1 MKELLDKIET
11 MPVHERQVI
20 IQNKVMDTHYNVM
33 FLALVDELGEY
44 VASLGYQDWKVV
56 PRDELNLKVELADIC
71 IFAMNCEFYDSGR
84 VRISDVEYN
93 VSYTGFTPDVA
104 FVDEILRMIVEKEF
118 YNIPSFII
126 SNRPNVMYAIEAKQV
141 LNVIRQAFGYKEGKY
156 NKIWGDYEDNM
167 YMMSLIN
174 SGDPDIVNKM
184 INKAR
189 EYQRN

>member
-1 MKELLDKIET
+1 MKELLDKIEN
-11 MPVHERQVI
+11 MPIHERQVI

-33 FLALVDELGEY
+33 FLALVEELGEY

-56 PRDELNLKVELADIC
+56 PRDELNLRVELADIC

-93 VSYTGFTPDVA
+93 LSYTGFSPDVA
-104 FVDEILRMIVEKEF
+104 FVDEILRMIVEREF
-118 YNIPSFII
+118 CNIPSFII
-126 SNRPNVMYAIEAKQV
+126 SNRPNVRYAIEAKQA

-174 SGDPDIVNKM
+174 LGESNIVAKM
-184 INKAR
+184 FDKAR

>member
-11 MPVHERQVI
+11 MPVHERQII

-33 FLALVDELGEY
+33 FLALVEELGEY

-84 VRISDVEYN
+84 VRISDVEYSL
-93 VSYTGFTPDVA
+93 SYTGFIPDVA

-118 YNIPSFII
+118 CNIPSFII
-126 SNRPNVMYAIEAKQV
+126 SNRPNIMHAIEAKQV

>member
-1 MKELLDKIET
+1 MKQLLDEIEKISISD
-11 MPVHERQVI
+11 RQKL
-20 IQNKVMDTHYNVM
+20 IQNTVMDTHYNVM
-33 FLALVDELGEY
+33 FLALIEELGEY
-44 VASLGYQDWKVV
+44 VASLGYPDWKVV
-56 PRDELNLKVELADIC
+56 ARNELNMQVELADIC

-84 VRISDVEYN
+84 IKISDVEYN
-93 VSYTGFTPDVA
+93 ISYTGFSPDVA
-104 FVDEILRMIVEKEF
+104 FVDEILRMVVEKEF
-118 YNIPSFII
+118 CNIPSFII
-126 SNRPNVMYAIEAKQV
+126 SNRPNVMCAIEAKQV

-184 INKAR
+184 IAKAR

>member
-33 FLALVDELGEY
+33 FLALVEELGEY

-71 IFAMNCEFYDSGR
+71 IFAMNCEFYDGGR
-84 VRISDVEYN
+84 VGITPVKADPCHL
-93 VSYTGFTPDVA
+93 GFSPDVA

-174 SGDPDIVNKM
+174 SCDPDIVNKM

>member
-1 MKELLDKIET
+1 MKQLLDEIEK
-11 MPVHERQVI
+11 MPISERQKL
-20 IQNKVMDTHYNVM
+20 IQNKIMDTHYNVM
-33 FLALVDELGEY
+33 FLALVEELGEY
-44 VASLGYQDWKVV
+44 VASLGYPDWKVV
-56 PRDELNLKVELADIC
+56 ARNELNMQVELADIC

-84 VRISDVEYN
+84 IKISDVEYN
-93 VSYTGFTPDVA
+93 ISYTGFSPDVA
-104 FVDEILRMIVEKEF
+104 FVDEILRMVVEKDF
-118 YNIPSFII
+118 SSIPSFII
-126 SNRPNVMYAIEAKQV
+126 SNRPNVMYAIEAKQA

-184 INKAR
+184 IAKAR

>member
-1 MKELLDKIET
+1 MKHVLGEIEK
-11 MPVHERQVI
+11 MSISDRQKL
-20 IQNKVMDTHYNVM
+20 IQNTVMDTHYNIM
-33 FLALVDELGEY
+33 FLALVEELGEY
-44 VASLGYQDWKVV
+44 VASLGYPDWKVV
-56 PRDELNLKVELADIC
+56 ARNELNMQVELADIC

-84 VRISDVEYN
+84 IKISDVEYN
-93 VSYTGFTPDVA
+93 ISYTGFSPDVA

-118 YNIPSFII
+118 CNIPSFII

-184 INKAR
+184 IAKAR

>member
-1 MKELLDKIET
+1 MKQVLGEIEQ
-11 MPVHERQVI
+11 MSISDRQKF
-20 IQNKVMDTHYNVM
+20 IQNTVMDTHYNIM
-33 FLALVDELGEY
+33 FLALVEELGEY
-44 VASLGYQDWKVV
+44 VASLGYPDWKVV
-56 PRDELNLKVELADIC
+56 ARNELNMQVELADIC
-71 IFAMNCEFYDSGR
+71 IFAMNCEFYDSGK

-93 VSYTGFTPDVA
+93 LNYTGFSPDVA

-118 YNIPSFII
+118 CNIPSFII
-126 SNRPNVMYAIEAKQV
+126 SNRPNVMYAIEAKQA

-174 SGDPDIVNKM
+174 LGESNIVAKM
-184 INKAR
+184 FDKAR

>member
-1 MKELLDKIET
+1 MKELLDKIEA
-11 MPVHERQVI
+11 MPIHERQVI

-33 FLALVDELGEY
+33 FLALVEELGEY

-118 YNIPSFII
+118 CNIPSFII
-126 SNRPNVMYAIEAKQV
+126 SNRPNIMQAIEAKQV

>member
-33 FLALVDELGEY
+33 FLALVEELGEY

-71 IFAMNCEFYDSGR
+71 IFAMNCEFYDGGR
-84 VRISDVEYN
+84 VGITPVKADPCHL
-93 VSYTGFTPDVA
+93 GFSPDVA
-104 FVDEILRMIVEKEF
+104 FVDEIMNMIVEKEF
-118 YNIPSFII
+118 RNIPSFII
-126 SNRPNVMYAIEAKQV
+126 SNRPNIMHAIEAKQV

-167 YMMSLIN
+167 YMMSLIS

>member
-1 MKELLDKIET
+1 MKQLLDEIEK
-11 MPVHERQVI
+11 MPISERQKL

-33 FLALVDELGEY
+33 FLALVEELGEY
-44 VASLGYQDWKVV
+44 VASLGYPDWKVV
-56 PRDELNLKVELADIC
+56 ARNELNMQVELADIC

-84 VRISDVEYN
+84 IKISDVEYN
-93 VSYTGFTPDVA
+93 ISYTGFSPDVA
-104 FVDEILRMIVEKEF
+104 FVDEILRMVVEKDF
-118 YNIPSFII
+118 SSIPSFII
-126 SNRPNVMYAIEAKQV
+126 SNRPNVMYAIEAKQA

-174 SGDPDIVNKM
+174 SRDPDIVNKM
-184 INKAR
+184 IAKAR

>member
-84 VRISDVEYN
+84 VRISEVEYN

-118 YNIPSFII
+118 CNIPSFII
-126 SNRPNVMYAIEAKQV
+126 SNRPNIMQAIEAKQV

>member
-1 MKELLDKIET
+1 MKQLLDEIEK
-11 MPVHERQVI
+11 MPISERQKL

-33 FLALVDELGEY
+33 FLALVEELGEY
-44 VASLGYQDWKVV
+44 VASLGYPDWKVV
-56 PRDELNLKVELADIC
+56 ARNELNMQVELADIC

-84 VRISDVEYN
+84 IKISDVEYN
-93 VSYTGFTPDVA
+93 ISYTGFSPDVA
-104 FVDEILRMIVEKEF
+104 FVDEILRMVVEKEF
-118 YNIPSFII
+118 CNIPSFII

-184 INKAR
+184 IAKAR